1 MSMDQ
6 YRNEPY
12 NPFKHN
18 PFKPYALDSSTVDKN
33 IIPELA
39 MAEHAVMGEEENPLK
54 SIGSQ
59 LLGNVVTKEVNNAF
73 GLGGEKEGVN
83 LSFGQS
89 KGNPHIGEKEI
100 AGAGKAGGGFG
111 GLASMLPLLIAG
123 GALKSMFKS

>member
-1 MSMDQ
+1 MPMDQ

-18 PFKPYALDSSTVDKN
+18 PFKPYALDSSTADEV

-73 GLGGEKEGVN
+73 GLGGGKEGVN

-89 KGNPHIGEKEI
+89 KGNPHKDI

>member
-1 MSMDQ
+1 MPMDQ

-18 PFKPYALDSSTVDKN
+18 PFKPYALDSSTADEV

-39 MAEHAVMGEEENPLK
+39 MAEHAVMGEEKDHLK
-54 SIGSQ
+54 SIGDQ
-59 LLGNVVTKEVNNAF
+59 LLGNVVTKEVNSAF
-73 GLGGEKEGVN
+73 GLGGEKEDVA

-89 KGNPHIGEKEI
+89 KGSPHKDI
-100 AGAGKAGGGFG
+100 AGAGKLGGSFG
-111 GLASMLPLLIAG
+111 GLTSMLPLLIAG

>member
-1 MSMDQ
+1 MSLDQ
-6 YRNEPY
+6 YKNEFY
-12 NPFKHN
+12 N
-18 PFKPYALDSSTVDKN
+18 PFKPYALNSTTVGES

-39 MAEHAVMGEEENPLK
+39 MPEHAVMDEEEDPLE

-73 GLGGEKEGVN
+73 GLGGGKEGVN